1 MTKFNIYN
9 FIIYQGVSISTSIV
23 ERQSLLKSSG
33 DVEIHYDD
41 YTIISLTK
49 V

>member
-1 MTKFNIYN
+1 MYDF
-9 FIIYQGVSISTSIV
+9 IYQGVSISTSIV

-41 YTIISLTK
+41 YTIISLTTVETK
-49 V
+49 